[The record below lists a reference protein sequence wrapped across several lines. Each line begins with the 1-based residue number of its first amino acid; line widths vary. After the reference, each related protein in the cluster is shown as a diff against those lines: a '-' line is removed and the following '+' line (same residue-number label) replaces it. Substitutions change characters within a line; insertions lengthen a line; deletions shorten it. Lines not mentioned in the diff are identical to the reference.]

1 MSALP
6 RVAPEG
12 YCETTH
18 LSHTTIILNNKQ
30 LSHYFFPLYS
40 CICWEAWVCD
50 NCQVASFQTFD
61 EAEKHEALCD
71 CSLDHSLMVTPK
83 NKKTNTNYTTL
94 STKPTSKPAIH
105 HKVNTRYSIVNPP
118 ASEEYLKNNSG
129 VEENDSESDESME
142 AIKQSIL
149 GLGLR
154 MYNID
159 RKLLARNIFRPIKK
173 TPPSS
178 TSDNSSIDKDVY
190 QNLLCQVCC
199 GQLYNPT
206 SLLCG
211 HSFCMTCLELCF
223 DSQVHVNKTND
234 KSPPI
239 GNANNKRQFECP
251 TCNEPVPILNNKDS
265 GANIPNM
272 KVNMALKVALDIIHS
287 TEYNAE
293 WFEEETAPIL
303 EGEP

>member
-1 MSALP
+1 M
-6 RVAPEG
+6 
-12 YCETTH
+12 
-18 LSHTTIILNNKQ
+18 
-30 LSHYFFPLYS
+30 
-40 CICWEAWVCD
+40 
-50 NCQVASFQTFD
+50 ASFQTFD
-61 EAEKHEALCD
+61 EAEKHEASCD
-71 CSLDHSLMVTPK
+71 CTLDSSLMVTPK
-83 NKKTNTNYTTL
+83 NKKTNPNYTTL
-94 STKPTSKPAIH
+94 STKPMSKSAIP
-105 HKVNTRYSIVNPP
+105 HKVNTRYYIGNLP
-118 ASEEYLKNNSG
+118 ASKEYLRSNSG

-159 RKLLARNIFRPIKK
+159 CELLARNTFRPIKE
-173 TPPSS
+173 TLPSP
-178 TSDNSSIDKDVY
+178 TSNKSLIDKDIY

-223 DSQVHVNKTND
+223 DCQVHVNKAND

-239 GNANNKRQFECP
+239 GNRKSQFECP
-251 TCNEPVPILNNKDS
+251 SCNEPITILNNKDR
-265 GANIPNM
+265 GANKPNM

-287 TEYNAE
+287 TEYAAE
-293 WFEEETAPIL
+293 GFAEETASVV